1 MTRPKTYSEYANQA
15 PNVTVDIRVRDREI
29 TDDMWRVLTAENELS
44 PDIVEQFNMDSDKHT
59 YIDYYDDENVVLT
72 TTTAKESDYKIAL
85 FSGIVGERFE
95 MRSLIRDEWNEYY
108 SEVSSVDELF
118 PSIEELNQS
127 RTKENK
133 RIARIGYERPT
144 YQSYSRDAY
153 ILAERTRRYIQRR
166 VEGME
171 NVTLAKEHNFKQFRG
186 GGCAIIDYEWKN
198 PTRKETATRTITI
211 DTNKDGIKI
220 SHNGEVKFVNTERE
234 IPLKGTY
241 SNEGW
246 TTVDCSVR
254 DGMSDGFDTAQY
266 ALDELLNRPLDTTK
280 IIPESCANLHHFR
293 LTDAAPHLADMAP
306 IECEVINAKL
316 STLPNGDVSFAYV
329 TGGPVVNE
337 NWEREWVREHKVKG
351 QPKPRLAIG
360 FRVWY
365 EGDIEQRNSW
375 SLEMCNR
382 LGSAFDAEERVPDAE
397 WTEHLDVMK
406 RNFGQHIASEYA
418 KTIVADLDDTKGL
431 RQ

>member
-1 MTRPKTYSEYANQA
+1 MTRPKTYGEYANQTS
-15 PNVTVDIRVRDREI
+15 NVTVDIRVCDREI
-29 TDDMWRVLTAENELS
+29 TDNAWRVLNAENELS
-44 PDIVEQFNMDSDKHT
+44 LDIVEQFNMGSDKHT

-72 TTTAKESDYKIAL
+72 TATAKESESDYTIAL

-108 SEVSSVDELF
+108 SEVSSADELF

-153 ILAERTRRYIQRR
+153 ILAERARRYIQRR

-266 ALDELLNRPLDTTK
+266 ALDE
-280 IIPESCANLHHFR
+280 
-293 LTDAAPHLADMAP
+293 
-306 IECEVINAKL
+306 
-316 STLPNGDVSFAYV
+316 
-329 TGGPVVNE
+329 
-337 NWEREWVREHKVKG
+337 
-351 QPKPRLAIG
+351 
-360 FRVWY
+360 
-365 EGDIEQRNSW
+365 
-375 SLEMCNR
+375 
-382 LGSAFDAEERVPDAE
+382 
-397 WTEHLDVMK
+397 
-406 RNFGQHIASEYA
+406 
-418 KTIVADLDDTKGL
+418 
-431 RQ
+431 

>member
-1 MTRPKTYSEYANQA
+1 
-15 PNVTVDIRVRDREI
+15 
-29 TDDMWRVLTAENELS
+29 
-44 PDIVEQFNMDSDKHT
+44 
-59 YIDYYDDENVVLT
+59 
-72 TTTAKESDYKIAL
+72 
-85 FSGIVGERFE
+85 

-254 DGMSDGFDTAQY
+254 DGLSNGFDTAQY

-329 TGGPVVNE
+329 TGGPIINE

-397 WTEHLDVMK
+397 WTEHLDAMK

-431 RQ
+431 QQYEETQ